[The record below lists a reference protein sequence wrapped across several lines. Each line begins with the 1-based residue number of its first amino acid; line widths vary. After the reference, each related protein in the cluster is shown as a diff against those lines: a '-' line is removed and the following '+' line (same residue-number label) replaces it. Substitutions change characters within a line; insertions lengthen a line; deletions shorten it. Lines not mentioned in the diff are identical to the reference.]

1 MVQGSKGNF
10 GEDPVAV
17 WSELAEIRAVRE
29 RRIYSMTDPSV
40 IHPSQ
45 FVGHTAQVFAR
56 ALHPES
62 FR

>member
-1 MVQGSKGNF
+1 
-10 GEDPVAV
+10 
-17 WSELAEIRAVRE
+17 
-29 RRIYSMTDPSV
+29 MTDPSM

-62 FR
+62 FTNAK

>member
-1 MVQGSKGNF
+1 
-10 GEDPVAV
+10 
-17 WSELAEIRAVRE
+17 VRDK
-29 RRIYSMTDPSV
+29 RIYSMTDASV

-62 FR
+62 FSDAK